1 MPSIKSVILGFF
13 CLIFFFFPFK
23 TFSFYSDDFTGNALD
38 VSKWNV
44 TLNSGLITVDQGKV
58 ILSGAIG
65 GSPMFPYVYSKP
77 DIFPEAGPFSIQIN
91 YKYLAVGGFGDGIT
105 ISADRYPG
113 NGVDPGSDIPGYITF
128 SVWQSA
134 DYGLYT
140 QKVLCNSD
148 STGCNTL
155 ELLNIVPG
163 PHDLNPHEI
172 KIIYSDTGEYSIYYD
187 GADTPKYISD
197 INQRRPKYIWFGNS
211 VGPLGIGEWSPFEIY
226 NITVNTIENQVEKN
240 PVIVLPGFG
249 GSWDIGAILDGTAG
263 NNWKV
268 PSFVKNYDGIMQ
280 SFRNAG
286 YVDNTDLFIF
296 PYDWRKPLTNLADDL
311 KSYIDGT
318 NLTGKIDLIGHS
330 MGGLVARSYAQ
341 KHGIEKVNRI
351 LTAGSPHLGVI
362 DTYGLWEGAKIWDG
376 VWWENVLLEIAT
388 EVNSQTDESK
398 VAAIRRVS
406 PSIIDLFP
414 TVPFLIS
421 GEVTQGIDTMIQKNS
436 YLSMLNQDVGALGD
450 KLTPFWS
457 DDINV
462 TKNNIRITTRSDTDS
477 QEGKWEDG
485 KPIEGDAFG
494 KTLGD
499 GTVTKESAVGPFGT
513 GEKLT
518 GWHGDLLSTQNNIG
532 KIFQNLELDPDFA
545 VSSETDSR
553 RKSFVAI
560 LRSPGTLEVCDKFLI
575 NCNDQLGLY
584 FPEFKLFILPGYEDD
599 DLLVKVKES
608 GLGSYTLHVGKVE
621 NEGWWNRA
629 VGNLE
634 TVGQVDKYLVTGSDM
649 IINIVNNPPVLSV
662 IGSKSTD
669 ELRTLSFTAIAT
681 DTDSSDLSFGLAGAP
696 TGAIID
702 QTTGDF
708 SFTPSEAQ
716 GPGTYTFAI
725 SVSDGN
731 STDSEEITITVNEVN
746 VLPTAN
752 DISVST
758 DEDISK
764 AISLTATDTDLPKNT
779 LTYSIISSP
788 SHGAVSLSGDL
799 ATYTPADNY
808 HGTDSFT
815 FKVRDSLLFDPLLT
829 NPFGIG
835 TVSVTINSIND
846 APVASD
852 VSVSTG
858 QEVPVTIELSGSDV
872 EDNSLT
878 YSIVSN
884 GVHGTLGNISNNRII
899 YSPNGGFSG
908 TDSFTFK
915 INDGSLESHTAT
927 ANIKVDPPPQ
937 ILDEMVNAPSETGAT
952 IVWNTNH
959 PSTSRVIYGTV
970 SHPILGDAP
979 NYGYA
984 NSTVE
989 KDDSLKVTSHTVTI
1003 TGLTAGT
1010 TYYYRAVSH
1019 GSPEAV
1025 GVEKSFTTKG
1035 TKLVNSFEDNLVKII
1050 SNISKEVLGEA
1061 TEATSS
1067 PTPIISKVYP
1077 LPQVLGETQDI
1088 EENFNW
1094 WWLSLLIVLLYL
1106 IVRHLLN
1113 KKVV

>member
-1 MPSIKSVILGFF
+1 MVIFGAGN
-13 CLIFFFFPFK
+13 
-23 TFSFYSDDFTGNALD
+23 SFSDDFSTLDTTFWNPIPNDGGSIKIENNQFLTLSAEYGYSFPYLLLKNYVFPDKDYSIEMNYRFSGDLSYGNGIVFSDRELD
-38 VSKWNV
+38 NGTPLDIRSEDLIFAVWPI
-44 TLNSGLITVDQGKV
+44 NSTTVDISSSLCLQTSLGC
-58 ILSGAIG
+58 INGT
-65 GSPMFPYVYSKP
+65 YVH
-77 DIFPEAGPFSIQIN
+77 IA
-91 YKYLAVGGFGDGIT
+91 
-105 ISADRYPG
+105 
-113 NGVDPGSDIPGYITF
+113 
-128 SVWQSA
+128 
-134 DYGLYT
+134 
-140 QKVLCNSD
+140 
-148 STGCNTL
+148 NTSSL
-155 ELLNIVPG
+155 DWKNIVIKEIG
-163 PHDLNPHEI
+163 NHYELTIDNNTFLTKDSSRKISKIWIGNPQRTTNPQIWATIWIDYLRVNPENTNI
-172 KIIYSDTGEYSIYYD
+172 PIII
-187 GADTPKYISD
+187 
-197 INQRRPKYIWFGNS
+197 
-211 VGPLGIGEWSPFEIY
+211 
-226 NITVNTIENQVEKN
+226 
-240 PVIVLPGFG
+240 LPGFG

-263 NNWKV
+263 NDWKV

-286 YVDNTDLFIF
+286 YEDNTDLFIF
-296 PYDWRKPLTNLADDL
+296 PYDWRKPLINLADDL
-311 KSYIDGT
+311 KSFIDGK

-341 KHGIEKVNRI
+341 KYGVERVNKI

-388 EVNSQTDESK
+388 EVNSGADESK

-421 GEVTQGIDTMIQKNS
+421 GEVTQGIDTMIQKNG
-436 YLSMLNQDVGALGD
+436 YLGTLNQNVGALGD

-457 DDINV
+457 EDINV
-462 TKNNIRITTRSDTDS
+462 TKNNIKITTRSDADS
-477 QEGKWEDG
+477 LEGKWEDG

-532 KIFQNLELDPDFA
+532 KIFQKLELDPDFA

-560 LRSPGTLEVCDKFLI
+560 LRSPGTLEVCDKLLI
-575 NCNDQLGLY
+575 NCNDELGLY
-584 FPEFKLFILPGYEDD
+584 FPEFKLFILPGYEDE
-599 DLLVKVKES
+599 DLSVKVKES

-621 NEGWWNRA
+621 DEGWWNRA

-634 TVGQVDKYLVTGSDM
+634 NAGQVDKYLVSGSDM
-649 IINIVNNPPVLSV
+649 TIEIVNNPPVLSA

-669 ELRTLSFTAIAT
+669 ELKTLSFTTIAIDADST
-681 DTDSSDLSFGLAGAP
+681 DLIFGLTGAP

-799 ATYTPADNY
+799 ATYTPEDNY

-846 APVASD
+846 APVAID

-884 GVHGTLGNISNNRII
+884 GVHGTLGSISNNRII

-915 INDGSLESHTAT
+915 INDGSLDSNTAT
-927 ANIKVDPPPQ
+927 VNIKVDPPPQ
-937 ILDEMVNAPSETGAT
+937 ISDEMVNAPSETGAT

-959 PSTSRVIYGTV
+959 PSTSRVIYETV

-989 KDDSLKVTSHTVTI
+989 KDDSPKVTSHTVTI

-1019 GSPEAV
+1019 GSPEVV
-1025 GVEKSFTTKG
+1025 GAEKSFTTKG

-1050 SNISKEVLGEA
+1050 SNITKEVLGET

-1067 PTPIISKVYP
+1067 PTPIIPKVNP
-1077 LPQVLGETQDI
+1077 LPQVLGEAQDI
-1088 EENFNW
+1088 KENFNW

-1113 KKVV
+1113 KKEV